1 MGGQAHRLRD
11 EGKLRE
17 QLGEMVGL
25 ALDGLAEL
33 RWDLQWLDTVGFEG
47 DGDRFGDISL
57 AGALVVLLRAV
68 PIIILDGEAT
78 PEGGMGVARQ
88 LKDEVFNCPPVLLLV
103 ARKEDA
109 WLAAW
114 SRAEA
119 SVTHPV
125 DPFTL
130 ANTVADLIRARSI
143 AIA

>member
-1 MGGQAHRLRD
+1 MTTAR
-11 EGKLRE
+11 KLKFVLYSDDSTTRAAVKSALGTKVSPE
-17 QLGEMVGL
+17 LGEHEIL
-25 ALDGLAEL
+25 EFATADALRLYVDGVKPESDHPI
-33 RWDLQWLDTVGFEG
+33 DLF
-47 DGDRFGDISL
+47 
-57 AGALVVLLRAV
+57 
-68 PIIILDGEAT
+68 ILDGEAA

-88 LKDEVFNCPPVLLLV
+88 LKDEVFNCPPVLLIV

-130 ANTVADLIRARSI
+130 ANTVADLVRAKSI
-143 AIA
+143 AR

>member
-1 MGGQAHRLRD
+1 MQISSN
-11 EGKLRE
+11 
-17 QLGEMVGL
+17 GL
-25 ALDGLAEL
+25 AIDPNAEAEPEPEEEEAAENA
-33 RWDLQWLDTVGFEG
+33 D
-47 DGDRFGDISL
+47 
-57 AGALVVLLRAV
+57 APA
-68 PIIILDGEAT
+68 DGEAA

-88 LKDEVFNCPPVLLLV
+88 LKDEVFNCPPVLLVV

-130 ANTVADLIRARSI
+130 ANTVASLVI
-143 AIA
+143 AHSVTPA